1 MDLKK
6 PFDTI
11 KDEFLDD
18 AAFLILRLGLGFG
31 MAFGHGWGKLMKLM
45 SGSEIKFME
54 FLGIFSPKMSLGL
67 VVFSELICSIFLI
80 LGLFTRW
87 AAFFLFFTMA
97 VAVFYVHFGDPF
109 GKVEKGFIYMVGY
122 LAIFLAGAG
131 NFSLDAKF
139 ERSH

>member
-1 MDLKK
+1 MDLRK

-18 AAFLILRLGLGFG
+18 AAFLILRIGLGFA
-31 MAFGHGWGKLMKLM
+31 MLFGHGWGKLMKLM
-45 SGSEIKFME
+45 NGGEMKME
-54 FLGIFSPKMSLGL
+54 FLGIFSPKMTLVL
-67 VVFSELICSIFLI
+67 VVFSEVLCSILLI

-97 VAVFYVHFGDPF
+97 VVVFYVHFGDPF
-109 GKVEKGFIYMVGY
+109 MKVEKGFMYLVGY
-122 LAIFLAGAG
+122 MAIFLAGAG

>member
-1 MDLKK
+1 MDLRK

-18 AAFLILRLGLGFG
+18 AAFLILRIGLGFA
-31 MAFGHGWGKLMKLM
+31 MLFGHGWGKLMRLM
-45 SGSEIKFME
+45 SGGEMNME
-54 FLGIFSPKMSLGL
+54 FLGIFSPRMTLAL
-67 VVFSELICSIFLI
+67 VVFSEALCSIFLI

-109 GKVEKGFIYMVGY
+109 SKVEKGFMYMVGY

-131 NFSLDAKF
+131 NFSLDEKF